1 MTKTYTREQLIQKL
15 NSGDIPERYILFA
28 GKGLLISEKV
38 PFTIYQEFDNL
49 TDFLNMR
56 QTHIQNGLNVLC
68 FA

>member
-15 NSGDIPERYILFA
+15 NNDYIPGRYILFA
-28 GKGLLISEKV
+28 GKGYVPKKF
-38 PFTIYQEFDNL
+38 PFTLYQEFDNL

-56 QTHIQNGLNVLC
+56 QTHIENGLNVLC

>member
-15 NSGDIPERYILFA
+15 NKGCIPERYFLFA
-28 GKGLLISEKV
+28 GEGYIPKKV

-56 QTHIQNGLNVLC
+56 QTHIENGLNVLC

>member
-15 NSGDIPERYILFA
+15 NNGDIPERYFLFA
-28 GKGLLISEKV
+28 GKGYIPKKV
-38 PFTIYQEFDNL
+38 HFTIYQEFDNL

-56 QTHIQNGLNVLC
+56 QSHIQNGLNVLC

>member
-1 MTKTYTREQLIQKL
+1 MIKTYTREQLIQKL
-15 NSGDIPERYILFA
+15 NKGDIPERYFLFA
-28 GKGLLISEKV
+28 GKGYIPKKV

-56 QTHIQNGLNVLC
+56 QTHIGNGLNVLC